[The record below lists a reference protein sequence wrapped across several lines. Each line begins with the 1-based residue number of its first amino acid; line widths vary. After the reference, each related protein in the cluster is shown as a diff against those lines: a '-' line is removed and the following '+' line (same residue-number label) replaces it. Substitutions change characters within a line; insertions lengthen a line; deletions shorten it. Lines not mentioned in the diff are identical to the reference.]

1 MHLAVHIDPVAV
13 PLALHIGAFLDAPV
27 RQAPDPVAVPLALHI
42 GAFPYVPVRVAKN
55 PVAVHLAVH
64 IGAFLDAPVRKA
76 PDPVAVHLALHIGAF
91 PYVPVRVAKNPV
103 ALLLAV
109 LEGSCTFRS
118 LLAPIPDPL
127 ERSRPLRP
135 LPGTLAGP
143 CRGPARLQ
151 VRIPNIALR
160 LVGQLHPAGRAFRFP
175 RAMILDAG
183 LGAWLLPLYWR
194 GRFRDGFPRLL
205 RSGLEGEMN
214 VPFLEERFLTAKHQ
228 QVHCFLYHL
237 IQPHPIGHC
246 NHRIPTRPFIL
257 DCRQVPIIFPIR
269 AGRPFRHDKELRS
282 QIRK

>member
-1 MHLAVHIDPVAV
+1 M
-13 PLALHIGAFLDAPV
+13 PLALHKGAFN
-27 RQAPDPVAVPLALHI
+27 
-42 GAFPYVPVRVAKN
+42 YVPVRKAQD
-55 PVAVHLAVH
+55 PAAVH
-64 IGAFLDAPVRKA
+64 
-76 PDPVAVHLALHIGAF
+76 
-91 PYVPVRVAKNPV
+91 
-103 ALLLAV
+103 LAV

-135 LPGTLAGP
+135 LPGTLASPGHGLVCDEVVIP
-143 CRGPARLQ
+143 DVAVRLASHLLPAR
-151 VRIPNIALR
+151 
-160 LVGQLHPAGRAFRFP
+160 GAFRFS

-228 QVHCFLYHL
+228 QVHCFLYRL